1 MMQPRFPVRQSL
13 RLNPFSE
20 EIRERKEKER
30 SLETMKY
37 KMARESNNLA
47 PSNTLGPITRPASP
61 FDRSQ
66 QSFDRS
72 DLGPEVTPNSHT
84 ELGRE
89 KEVYKARIGKY
100 LKN

>member
-1 MMQPRFPVRQSL
+1 MQPRFPVRQSL

-37 KMARESNNLA
+37 KMAREANNLS
-47 PSNTLGPITRPASP
+47 PSNTLGPITRPVSP

-66 QSFDRS
+66 KGFDRS
-72 DLGPEVTPNSHT
+72 DLAPEVTPNSHT

-100 LKN
+100 LKD